1 MFMHVWHQLMTQ
13 VHSSRL
19 RVASRGVII
28 ALRKMQSMLLSGGVN
43 GGWGLQNNDRN
54 MQSFILGNIG
64 AIESVLKKI
73 VLILSYI
80 CYASLHFLLVTD

>member
-1 MFMHVWHQLMTQ
+1 
-13 VHSSRL
+13 
-19 RVASRGVII
+19 
-28 ALRKMQSMLLSGGVN
+28 MLLSGGVN

-73 VLILSYI
+73 ALILSYI
-80 CYASLHFLLVTD
+80 TMLQDIFNW